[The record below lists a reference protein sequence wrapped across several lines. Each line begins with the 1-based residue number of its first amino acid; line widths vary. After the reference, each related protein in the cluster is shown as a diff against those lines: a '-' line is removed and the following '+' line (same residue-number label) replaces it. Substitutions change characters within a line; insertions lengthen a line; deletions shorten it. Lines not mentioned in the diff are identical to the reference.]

1 MQLPADDSS
10 APRFCVL
17 GPIRAWTTSGELNL
31 GPHQRRAVLA
41 LLLARAGDPVAIA
54 ELVDL
59 IWPQQPPPTAVNI
72 VHRHIGELR
81 RLLEPDLP
89 PRAEGTLLRRHST
102 GYRFGG
108 PPGALDLD
116 RFRELVDRAQRTR
129 DITAFAGAFA
139 LVAGPCAA
147 EHRLGPVPH
156 PAFSSVDA
164 EVTAA
169 VRAATDLVAARRDA
183 ELLLPALRTLA
194 ERDVS
199 DDMGAALSALLN
211 LVSPGT
217 DDSGLTGNPA
227 YRLPAAPASFFSRQ
241 PGLRGMDAV
250 LDDVPRAARLL
261 AISGMPGLGKTAL
274 ALRWA
279 HRVAGYFPDGQ
290 IFLDLRG
297 SRQDAGR
304 LTPPDAITLLLDALG
319 VPASQIPPG
328 YQAQVGLYRSTV
340 AGRRLL
346 FVFDDTRD
354 AGHVL
359 DLLPGAPGTAAVV
372 TSRNW
377 LGELAV
383 RGAHQV
389 VPDLLGA
396 MEGGQ
401 LLRHLVG
408 EARFAAAS
416 SWETVI
422 SDCGGLPLAIS
433 LVANKVATGGNTAL
447 QDADLDHIFAGPYD
461 SLSTEAQ
468 RLLGAVA
475 RRGNSVQVKAP
486 IEAATA
492 RLVRE
497 VSAAGLLLEQRPGQ
511 FSLHKLVRAFVLR
524 RWNG

>member
-102 GYRFGG
+102 GYRFDG

-116 RFRELVDRAQRTR
+116 RFRELVDRAR
-129 DITAFAGAFA
+129 DITAFAGALA

-147 EHRLGPVPH
+147 EHRRGPVPH

-169 VRAATDLVAARRDA
+169 VRAATDLVAAPGDA
-183 ELLLPALRTLA
+183 EPLLPALRSLA
-194 ERDVS
+194 ERYVS

-211 LVSPGT
+211 LVNPGT
-217 DDSGLTGNPA
+217 DHLGPA
-227 YRLPAAPASFFSRQ
+227 HRLPAARASFFGRQ
-241 PGLRGMDAV
+241 PSVRGMDAV

-274 ALRWA
+274 ALHWA

-297 SRQDAGR
+297 SRGDAGR
-304 LTPPDAITLLLDALG
+304 LTPPDAIAHLLDALG
-319 VPASQIPPG
+319 VPAGQIPPG
-328 YQAQVGLYRSTV
+328 YQARVGLYRSTM

-346 FVFDDTRD
+346 FVFDDTGD

-372 TSRNW
+372 TSRNR

-389 VPDLLGA
+389 APDLLGD
-396 MEGGQ
+396 MEAGR

-408 EARFAAAS
+408 DAHFAAAS

-433 LVANKVATGGNTAL
+433 LVANKVAMGAKAAL
-447 QDADLDHIFAGPYD
+447 QDADLDDIFAGPYD

-468 RLLGAVA
+468 RLLGEVA
-475 RRGNSVQVKAP
+475 RRGDSIRVKPP
-486 IEAATA
+486 IDVATA

-511 FSLHKLVRAFVLR
+511 FSLHKLVRSFVLR
-524 RWNG
+524 R